1 VTARVLYG
9 YYPDLKAHMAETLLP
24 KAISTDHA
32 LRPWGRDAW
41 GEHTPRPD
49 DVGAAAEEEA
59 KAWIAKRE
67 EAVAR
72 MRSGGP
78 QVLPRDEEEVPLGSL
93 SWDVARGSPSTWE
106 AGSAAIFD
114 AAEEARSQ

>member
-1 VTARVLYG
+1 MLAPRVAA
-9 YYPDLKAHMAETLLP
+9 P
-24 KAISTDHA
+24 
-32 LRPWGRDAW
+32 RPERVVGRDGL
-41 GEHTPRPD
+41 GEE
-49 DVGAAAEEEA
+49 GA